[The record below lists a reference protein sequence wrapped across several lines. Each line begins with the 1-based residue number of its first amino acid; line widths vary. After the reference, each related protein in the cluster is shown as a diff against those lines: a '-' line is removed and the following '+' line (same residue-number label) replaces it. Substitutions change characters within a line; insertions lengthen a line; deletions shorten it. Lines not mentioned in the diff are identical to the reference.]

1 MIKYLCRIGERGMKE
16 SNKKVMKICIFWY
29 FLLWAIV
36 GFEGLFYWDIEIYEE
51 FRKERVVI
59 AENFYCIVLSLV
71 VVTLLLYFLVGYGTI
86 RDFFMVLPNAVVLYV
101 VNSVVVQKR
110 NLLWFMLYPMC
121 GVAMGFF
128 IKKIVYL
135 KRKREQEIRK
145 NQRRS

>member
-1 MIKYLCRIGERGMKE
+1 MKE

-36 GFEGLFYWDIEIYEE
+36 GFEDLFYWDIEIYEE

-59 AENFYCIVLSLV
+59 AENFYYIVLSLV

-128 IKKIVYL
+128 YKENSISQKKTRARNKEEPEEKL
-135 KRKREQEIRK
+135 NE
-145 NQRRS
+145 NS